1 MIDDVELSM
10 VLGDGRAS
18 GSRIAAIAL
27 CDRTYSFAI
36 YWPLL
41 GLLLLDIVGEIR
53 EGLTAWL
60 DLAHDVVVVR
70 RVVCH
75 PHQLALAPF
84 LRRLLYSCSH
94 SECRQMRPEIR
105 EEWNVAPAVFTVF
118 EGSWY
123 RDDPKSA

>member
-1 MIDDVELSM
+1 M
-10 VLGDGRAS
+10 VLDGGRAT
-18 GSRIAAIAL
+18 GGCGAAVAV
-27 CDRTYSFAI
+27 

-60 DLAHDVVVVR
+60 DLAHDDDDVVVVVI
-70 RVVCH
+70 RVVCY
-75 PHQLALAPF
+75 PHQLALAPL

-94 SECRQMRPEIR
+94 SEWRQMRSEIR
-105 EEWNVAPAVFTVF
+105 EDWNVAPAVFTVF

-123 RDDPKSA
+123 RDDLTSA